1 MSAFLEIVAAVTSL
15 TIRATTKS
23 VLNFAPAVFLQ
34 AHVLLG
40 CDFYYSAEKPLKS
53 AILATRLLVSATV
66 ANCNICSSFT
76 TPGEYGTVLFWG
88 GHAVTGRNNNV
99 DVDGVNSDEW
109 LKGEKTAIIRE

>member
-40 CDFYYSAEKPLKS
+40 CDFYYSAEKLQNS
-53 AILATRLLVSATV
+53 TILAARLLAHITV
-66 ANCNICSSFT
+66 ANCNIYSCFI
-76 TPGEYGTVLFWG
+76 TPGEYGTVLLWG

-99 DVDGVNSDEW
+99 DIDRANSDEW
-109 LKGEKTAIIRE
+109 LKGEKTAIVRE